1 MQRELAQTGQ
11 LLKSDGSLDQIGWA
25 RQPILDCNLEN
36 SSFYP
41 GWRRLFQ
48 RFRLKRWDYYAL
60 FTPQRF
66 FSATIAS
73 LGYAANVF
81 VYTLEYRTGELHEE
95 GLILPDWTVRLP
107 RNSTS
112 GETIYESKQAHLR
125 FKVEPGQRKVLV
137 DWPAFHDGRGIRA
150 DLVLRCPPEHE
161 SMNIVIPIENKRF
174 YYNRK
179 INCLPAEGL
188 VHYGNL
194 RQVINPRESLGS
206 LDWGRGVWA
215 YKSYWNWAS
224 ASGFLADKRP
234 IGLNL
239 GCGFGDTSAATED
252 ALILD
257 GKIHKLDS
265 VLITYDQKDY
275 IKPWRFVDSQ
285 GRLDLTF
292 IPFKERIARSNL
304 GIIVSEVHQMFGR
317 YTGTVIADEGE
328 EISIDGL
335 IGFAEEHQAKW

>member
-1 MQRELAQTGQ
+1 MQLELAQTGP
-11 LLKSDGSLDQIGWA
+11 LLKPDGSLAQIGWA

-36 SSFYP
+36 ARFYP

-48 RFRLKRWDYYAL
+48 RIRVKRWDYYAL

-73 LGYAANVF
+73 LGYAANIF

-95 GLILPDWTVRLP
+95 GMILPDWTVSLP

-125 FKVEPGQRKVLV
+125 FKAEPDQRKVLV
-137 DWPAFHDGRGIRA
+137 DWPAFHNGRGIRA
-150 DLVLRCPPEHE
+150 DLVLRSLPGHE
-161 SMNIVIPIENKRF
+161 SVNIVIPIETRRF

-179 INCLPAEGL
+179 INCLPADGL
-188 VHYGNL
+188 LHYGNL
-194 RQVINPRESLGS
+194 RQVISSNESLAS

-215 YKSYWNWAS
+215 YKSFWNWAS
-224 ASGFLADKRP
+224 ASGFLPDMRS

-265 VLITYDQKDY
+265 VLITYDHADY
-275 IKPWRFVDSQ
+275 MKPWRFVDSQ

-292 IPFKERIARSNL
+292 VPFKERIARSNL

-317 YTGTVIADEGE
+317 YTGTVITDEGE